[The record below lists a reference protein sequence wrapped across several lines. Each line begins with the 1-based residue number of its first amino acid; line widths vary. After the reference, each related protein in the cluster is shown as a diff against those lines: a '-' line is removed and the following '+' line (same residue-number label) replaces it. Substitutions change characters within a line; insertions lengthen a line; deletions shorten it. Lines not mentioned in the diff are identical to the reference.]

1 MCIRARLIE
10 RTKKIVEDEDEE
22 FVEEYM
28 SKADPSI
35 LNFLIASGDDVTS
48 KQLRD
53 DLMTL
58 LIAGHETTA
67 AVLTWTTYLLATH
80 PDIKRRVQEEVDEVC
95 GDRKPTIEDMMNLK
109 FTTRVINES
118 MRLYPQPPVLIR
130 RALEEVTLDGYKIE
144 PGTDFFISVWNLHRN
159 PRLWENP
166 DKFDPDR
173 FPLDERMP
181 NEVTQNYAYLPF
193 GGGQR
198 KCVGDQFALFESIV
212 TLAMVCR
219 RFDFELDASK
229 HPNDECGMTTGATI
243 HTCLLYTSPSPRD
256 ATLSRMPSS
265 A

>member
-1 MCIRARLIE
+1 MAAAQL
-10 RTKKIVEDEDEE
+10 
-22 FVEEYM
+22 F
-28 SKADPSI
+28 AI
-35 LNFLIASGDDVTS
+35 L
-48 KQLRD
+48 
-53 DLMTL
+53 
-58 LIAGHETTA
+58 
-67 AVLTWTTYLLATH
+67 
-80 PDIKRRVQEEVDEVC
+80 
-95 GDRKPTIEDMMNLK
+95 DRKPTIEDMMNLK

-229 HPNDECGMTTGATI
+229 EARPAGGVVLAARVRPSAATALCTYEPPHPRCGTPHRHDAPGEPAALHTYPKRRRPTPVSYTHLTLPTI
-243 HTCLLYTSPSPRD
+243 LLV
-256 ATLSRMPSS
+256 
-265 A
+265 